1 MELLKELLSPKR
13 FHWLSYVANF
23 FWIVLAVIFL
33 GFFGEIANNESRFD
47 FRCGSKNKDSDKD
60 VIQEECYNQY
70 EKQYHKFHVYWF
82 VVINFLVTL
91 SVAISYSL
99 AVKSRVNEL
108 EAHIKD
114 EEQQAEQRIRN
125 PTWKKLF
132 TAYCFQLAARFLLG
146 IFFVVIQ
153 ASLVYPHNFP
163 SKFNC
168 NLIRVD
174 NFTNVT
180 VIATSN
186 VKQTQISYECHNQR
200 AAKKTLGCHFL
211 IGVTGFF
218 ALLAFVEATFIL
230 LKFVRSRREER
241 FMEDPQFYKY
251 YLKSN
256 SNASL
261 LGTERR
267 ALYRTNNDQHQH
279 QPPTSIATYI
289 ERMKK
294 YAQTVTDRPLRDL
307 KSPFHR
313 NPGEGFGT
321 DITLDQIYTNLNIH
335 EGRVDLEHL
344 AGDRDTLLE
353 NYPPKIANLRSRPA
367 DIFDANKQNILLVG
381 HPGTGKTMLCT
392 KILRDWASDKLFVEG
407 QNKQLDFQ
415 VAFLVKLRMLNCLA
429 DQELNLRELLE
440 YSEYSAT
447 LSDENEVW
455 DYIRQNPNKVLVIFD
470 GFDEYSSRTKIDN
483 KDILCKNPEEDT
495 MPLHSLLKMILS
507 GKILAGATVLTTTR
521 PTAVSCFGSLCF
533 HKAIEI
539 LGFTQQ
545 QVEDYVEK
553 FTSDGDKAKTI
564 KEHINSN
571 LILQSFCYIP
581 VNCFIICS
589 CFLKLLIDNSADHL
603 GCLPTKLTEIYS
615 VAIKIF
621 YFCYDDDRYRHHKEK
636 ARDFYLKPF
645 KELPETVTKVFSRLG
660 EIAFNGIQQ
669 GRLVFESQEVSDLEK
684 NGLFQRLPD
693 TSSGLKE
700 GKAQYCFLHLT
711 VQEFFA
717 AKHLVDTMS
726 HEELKT
732 FVSDHIKEGA
742 WKVVMQFVAGLLE
755 QEEQSTDIFSGLLPL
770 SPVTREMS
778 FHIKTEELEAR
789 TETVTCWPAQEDKEL
804 VVTLFNCMYEN
815 NSSSLEVQRRLAQI
829 DCNALDFS
837 SCRLSPLEC
846 LTLVHALQSGGEKIV
861 HFNLMS
867 NDIGELGC
875 IEISKLFG
883 GKDHN
888 KGFCNLKSL
897 NLGENSITDE
907 GVKHLTTALIITN
920 CNLNSLGLKGNPIA
934 DKGVKHLTTALINS
948 NCKLKSLNLAG
959 SKITDKAVEHLTT
972 ALTHTNC
979 KLNSLSLA
987 GNEITDKAV
996 EHLTGA
1002 LTRTNC
1008 KLNSLSL
1015 AENQITDDGVKH
1027 LTEALINTNCNLN
1040 SLELYRNQINDKG
1053 VEHLTK
1059 ALTNNNCKLNRL
1071 GLYDIGR
1078 ITNKGVEHLTT
1089 ALTHTNCKLKSLS
1102 LDGTYTIDRYVEH
1115 LATALINNNCKLN
1128 SLSLRVNE
1136 TTDKFVE
1143 HLATALINN
1152 NCKLNSLSLKSAH
1165 ISDEFVEHLAIA
1177 LENNNC
1183 KLNSLSLKSTHISD
1197 NFAEHFATALI
1208 NNNSKLNS
1216 LSLVGTH
1223 IGDQFV
1229 EHLAAALINNNCK
1242 LNSFSLNSTNI
1253 RGKFLEHLATAL
1265 TKSNCKLKSLS
1276 LPAGAVFE
1284 KTKILI
1290 NRSKG
1295 QTQFVVSFMG

>member
-1 MELLKELLSPKR
+1 MEHLKELVSPKTL
-13 FHWLSYVANF
+13 HWLSYVANIL
-23 FWIVLAVIFL
+23 WIVLGGI
-33 GFFGEIANNESRFD
+33 FFGIFATMEINESRFD
-47 FRCGSKNKDSDKD
+47 FRCGSNDD
-60 VIQEECYNQY
+60 VELIRGKCYEQY
-70 EKQYHKFHVYWF
+70 EKQYHKLPVYWF
-82 VVINFLVTL
+82 VLLNFFFTTIVCVFYSQAVT
-91 SVAISYSL
+91 
-99 AVKSRVNEL
+99 SRVNEL
-108 EAHIKD
+108 EAHIKN
-114 EEQQAEQRIRN
+114 EEQQAEQRFRN
-125 PTWKKLF
+125 PTQKMLF

-163 SKFNC
+163 SNFNC

-186 VKQTQISYECHNQR
+186 VKQTQTSYECHNQR
-200 AAKKTLGCHFL
+200 AAEKTFGCHFL

-218 ALLAFVEATFIL
+218 ALLAFVEATLIL
-230 LKFVRSRREER
+230 FKLVRSRREER
-241 FMEDPQFYKY
+241 FMEDLQFYKY

-261 LGTERR
+261 SEPERQ
-267 ALYRTNNDQHQH
+267 ALCRTNNHQHQH
-279 QPPTSIATYI
+279 QPSTSIAVYI
-289 ERMKK
+289 ERTKK
-294 YAQTVTDRPLRDL
+294 HVQTVTDRPLSDL

-335 EGRVDLEHL
+335 EGRVDSEHL
-344 AGDRDTLLE
+344 AGDRDTLLK
-353 NYPPKIANLRSRPA
+353 NYPRTTANLRPRPA
-367 DIFDANKQNILLVG
+367 DIFDANKLNILLVG
-381 HPGTGKTMLCT
+381 HPGTGKTMFCT
-392 KILRDWASDKLFVEG
+392 KILRDWASDKLFFEG

-429 DQELNLRELLE
+429 DQELNLRELLDR
-440 YSEYSAT
+440 SENSAA

-455 DYIRQNPNKVLVIFD
+455 DYIRQNPSKVLVIFD
-470 GFDEYSSRTKIDN
+470 GFDEYSGRTEIDN
-483 KDILCKNPEEDT
+483 DDILYRNPREEDR
-495 MPLHSLLKMILS
+495 MPLHSLLKNILS

-521 PTAVSCFGSLCF
+521 PNALSCFGSLCF
-533 HKAIEI
+533 HRTVEI
-539 LGFTQQ
+539 LGFSTD
-545 QVEDYVEK
+545 QVEEYVEK
-553 FTSDGDKAKTI
+553 FTNDGDKAETI
-564 KEHINSN
+564 KEHIRSN
-571 LILQSFCYIP
+571 LILRSFSYIP

-589 CFLKLLIDNSADHL
+589 CLLKLLIDNSADHL

-615 VAIKIF
+615 FAIKIF
-621 YFCYDDDRYRHHKEK
+621 YFCYDDDLFRHSKHKG
-636 ARDFYLKPF
+636 RDFYLKPF
-645 KELPETVTKVFSRLG
+645 KELPEAVTMVFSRLG
-660 EIAFNGIQQ
+660 EIAFNGIRQ
-669 GRLVFESQEVSDLEK
+669 GRLVFESHEVKDLEK

-693 TSSGLKE
+693 TSSGFKE
-700 GKAQYCFLHLT
+700 GKEQYCFLHLT

-732 FVSDHIKEGA
+732 FVSDHIEEGA
-742 WKVVMQFVAGLLE
+742 WKVVIQFAAGLLE

-770 SPVTREMS
+770 SSVTREMS
-778 FHIKTEELEAR
+778 FEIGREELEAR
-789 TETVTCWPAQEDKEL
+789 TETVTCWPASQEDKEL

-846 LTLVHALQSGGEKIV
+846 LTLVHALQSSGEKIV

-897 NLGENSITDE
+897 NFRENSITDE

-920 CNLNSLGLKGNPIA
+920 CNLNSLGLEGNPIT

-948 NCKLKSLNLAG
+948 NCKLNSLNLAG
-959 SKITDKAVEHLTT
+959 NKITDKAVEHLTT

-1002 LTRTNC
+1002 LTRTHC

-1015 AENQITDDGVKH
+1015 ADNQITDDGVKH
-1027 LTEALINTNCNLN
+1027 LTKALINTNCNLN

-1059 ALTNNNCKLNRL
+1059 ALTNNNCKLNSL
-1071 GLYDIGR
+1071 GLNDIGP

-1102 LDGTYTIDRYVEH
+1102 LDITYTTDRHVEH

-1128 SLSLRVNE
+1128 SLSLHVTK

-1143 HLATALINN
+1143 HLVTALI
-1152 NCKLNSLSLKSAH
+1152 
-1165 ISDEFVEHLAIA
+1165 
-1177 LENNNC
+1177 NNNC

-1197 NFAEHFATALI
+1197 EFMERLATALENNNCKLHSLSLIGTDISDNFAEHFATALI
-1208 NNNSKLNS
+1208 NNNCKLNS
-1216 LSLVGTH
+1216 LSLVGTC

-1229 EHLAAALINNNCK
+1229 QHLAAALMNNNCK

-1253 RGKFLEHLATAL
+1253 GGKFVEHLATAL

-1290 NRSKG
+1290 NRSNG

>member
-1 MELLKELLSPKR
+1 MEHLKELVSPKTL
-13 FHWLSYVANF
+13 HWLSYVANIL
-23 FWIVLAVIFL
+23 WIVLGGI
-33 GFFGEIANNESRFD
+33 FFGIFATMESNESSFD
-47 FRCGSKNKDSDKD
+47 FRCGSNDD
-60 VIQEECYNQY
+60 VELIRGKCYEQY
-70 EKQYHKFHVYWF
+70 EKQYHKLPVYWF
-82 VVINFLVTL
+82 VLLNFFFTTIVCVFYSQAVT
-91 SVAISYSL
+91 
-99 AVKSRVNEL
+99 SRVNEL
-108 EAHIKD
+108 EAHIKN
-114 EEQQAEQRIRN
+114 EEQQAEQRFRN
-125 PTWKKLF
+125 PTQKMLF

-153 ASLVYPHNFP
+153 ANLLYPHNFP
-163 SKFNC
+163 SNFNC
-168 NLIRVD
+168 NLKD
-174 NFTNVT
+174 NSTNIT
-180 VIATSN
+180 TSN
-186 VKQTQISYECHNQR
+186 AKQTQTSYECHNQR
-200 AAKKTLGCHFL
+200 AAKKTFGCHFL

-218 ALLAFVEATFIL
+218 ALLAFVEATLIL
-230 LKFVRSRREER
+230 FKLVRSRREER
-241 FMEDPQFYKY
+241 FMEDLQFYKY

-261 LGTERR
+261 SEPERQ
-267 ALYRTNNDQHQH
+267 ALCRTNNHQHQH
-279 QPPTSIATYI
+279 QPSTSIAVYI

-294 YAQTVTDRPLRDL
+294 HVQTVTDRPLSDL

-335 EGRVDLEHL
+335 EGRAHSKHL
-344 AGDRDTLLE
+344 AGDRDTLLK
-353 NYPPKIANLRSRPA
+353 NYPPKIANLRPRPA
-367 DIFDANKQNILLVG
+367 DIFDAQKQNILLVG
-381 HPGTGKTMLCT
+381 HPGTGKTMFCT
-392 KILRDWASDKLFVEG
+392 KILRDWASDKLFFEG

-429 DQELNLRELLE
+429 DQELNLRELLDR
-440 YSEYSAT
+440 SENSAA

-455 DYIRQNPNKVLVIFD
+455 DYIRQNPSKVLVIFD
-470 GFDEYSSRTKIDN
+470 GFDEYSGRTEIDN
-483 KDILCKNPEEDT
+483 DDILYKNPREEDR
-495 MPLHSLLKMILS
+495 MPLHSLLKNILS

-521 PTAVSCFGSLCF
+521 PNALSCFGSLCF
-533 HKAIEI
+533 HRTVEI
-539 LGFTQQ
+539 LGFSTD
-545 QVEDYVEK
+545 QVEEYVEK
-553 FTSDGDKAKTI
+553 FTNDGDKAETI
-564 KEHINSN
+564 KEHIRSN
-571 LILQSFCYIP
+571 LILRSFSYIP

-589 CFLKLLIDNSADHL
+589 CLLKLLIDNSADHL

-621 YFCYDDDRYRHHKEK
+621 YFCYDDDLYRHHKDK
-636 ARDFYLKPF
+636 GRDFYLKPF
-645 KELPETVTKVFSRLG
+645 KELPEAVTMVFSRLG
-660 EIAFNGIQQ
+660 EIAFNGIRQ
-669 GRLVFESQEVSDLEK
+669 GRLVFESHEVKDLEK

-693 TSSGLKE
+693 TSSGFKE
-700 GKAQYCFLHLT
+700 GKEQYCFLHLT

-726 HEELKT
+726 HEELKI
-732 FVSDHIKEGA
+732 FVSDHIEEGA
-742 WKVVMQFVAGLLE
+742 WKVVIQFAAGLLE

-770 SPVTREMS
+770 SSVTREMS
-778 FHIKTEELEAR
+778 FEIGREELEAR
-789 TETVTCWPAQEDKEL
+789 TETVTCWPASQEDKEL

-846 LTLVHALQSGGEKIV
+846 LTLVHALQSSGEKIV

-897 NLGENSITDE
+897 NFRENSITDE

-920 CNLNSLGLKGNPIA
+920 CNLNSLGLEGNPIT

-948 NCKLKSLNLAG
+948 NCKLNSLNLAG
-959 SKITDKAVEHLTT
+959 NKITDKAVEHLTT

-1002 LTRTNC
+1002 LTRTHC

-1015 AENQITDDGVKH
+1015 ADNQITDDGVKH
-1027 LTEALINTNCNLN
+1027 LTKALINTNCNLN

-1059 ALTNNNCKLNRL
+1059 ALTNNNCKLNSL
-1071 GLYDIGR
+1071 GLNDIGP

-1102 LDGTYTIDRYVEH
+1102 LDITYTIDRHVEH

-1128 SLSLRVNE
+1128 SLSLHVSQ

-1143 HLATALINN
+1143 HLVTALINN
-1152 NCKLNSLSLKSAH
+1152 NCKLNSLSLKSAR
-1165 ISDEFVEHLAIA
+1165 ISDEFMERLATA

-1183 KLNSLSLKSTHISD
+1183 KLNSLSLIGTDISD

-1208 NNNSKLNS
+1208 NNNCKLNS
-1216 LSLVGTH
+1216 LSLAGTC

-1229 EHLAAALINNNCK
+1229 QHLAAALMNNNCK

-1253 RGKFLEHLATAL
+1253 RGKFVEHLATAL

-1290 NRSKG
+1290 NRSNG